1 MLEKNISDISPVIQ
15 DNPDNKNDGIVSIV
29 AIKNSRIKFGIP
41 TAKTGKIN
49 KIIKKRKKQQTQIN
63 STKNYK
69 TCSKVFDL
77 RLARIK
83 NKDLIFRRT

>member
-1 MLEKNISDISPVIQ
+1 MLQKNTSDISQVIQ
-15 DNPDNKNDGIVSIV
+15 DNPDNKNDDIVSIV

-41 TAKTGKIN
+41 TAKTGEIN